1 MSYYIQFLRQYFG
14 IHPFVVKHGVTKASE
29 YMNAAT
35 TVGSVLLGSLA
46 GLGAQ
51 KATQT
56 PQPTPQAPQS
66 KWGSA
71 MYAIGGAIMA
81 GAVAGGAYYKR
92 DDLTQGLSWATD
104 HMKYVGNLWDEE
116 SLNQRVDSLI
126 DIEKERGVIFRTLVN
141 IIFVVSHEYSAAS
154 SAPYRLYAIL
164 PPKPPEFL
172 TSRTFIVLPKYGNR
186 SKDHFLPA
194 RNRIALDELQAHTG
208 IFSATTNDGYYQLGL
223 TSVKI
228 IQDALITSR
237 GRVILSPTSSQKECK
252 SPTKEGPRT

>member
-1 MSYYIQFLRQYFG
+1 MAEQ
-14 IHPFVVKHGVTKASE
+14 A
-29 YMNAAT
+29 NAAK

-56 PQPTPQAPQS
+56 QQPTPQAPQS

-71 MYAIGGAIMA
+71 MYAVGGAILA

-116 SLNQRVDSLI
+116 SLNQRVEALI

-141 IIFVVSHEYSAAS
+141 ICS
-154 SAPYRLYAIL
+154 
-164 PPKPPEFL
+164 
-172 TSRTFIVLPKYGNR
+172 
-186 SKDHFLPA
+186 
-194 RNRIALDELQAHTG
+194 
-208 IFSATTNDGYYQLGL
+208 
-223 TSVKI
+223 
-228 IQDALITSR
+228 
-237 GRVILSPTSSQKECK
+237 LSPMVLNRFVCSLQVICHSS
-252 SPTKEGPRT
+252 T